1 MESIAIFDSGKGG
14 LSVLN
19 LLQRIYPEQN
29 FIYFA
34 DYEHLPY
41 GNKTQEQ
48 ILKYSTQICQWLDNK
63 GISLIIAA
71 CHTSSLLAITSVRDN
86 ITSPIIGMHTALAS
100 FLKKSPY
107 QQALMLATPT
117 TASSKRYPEY
127 FKASG
132 VSCQVDMLPCPGLVE
147 LIEQKESKAID
158 AYLNHKLGTA
168 VELGYD
174 AILLGCTH
182 YELIHSQ
189 ISKSVSQSIDIITID
204 SWLPKF
210 IAPFVKHGSKK
221 KGSTQYFY
229 TKNKSKRF
237 DDLQLEF
244 EDVTI

>member
-19 LLQRIYPEQN
+19 LLQRIYPQHD

-34 DYEHLPY
+34 DYKHLPY

-48 ILKYSTQICQWLDNK
+48 IQNYSTHICQWLDNK
-63 GISLIIAA
+63 GVSLIIAA
-71 CHTSSLLAITSVRDN
+71 CHTSSLLAVSSVRNN

-100 FLKKSPY
+100 FLKTSGY
-107 QQALMLATPT
+107 QHALMIATPT

-127 FKASG
+127 FKASN
-132 VSCQVDMLPCPGLVE
+132 VNCQVDMLACPGLVE
-147 LIEQKESKAID
+147 LIELKKSNAINTYLNNKLDTAID
-158 AYLNHKLGTA
+158 
-168 VELGYD
+168 LGYD

-182 YELIHSQ
+182 YELIHSRIPQ
-189 ISKSVSQSIDIITID
+189 SVSQSIDIVTID
-204 SWLPKF
+204 RWLPKF
-210 IAPFVKHGSKK
+210 IAPFVKTSSKEH
-221 KGSTQYFY
+221 GSTQYFY
-229 TKNKSKRF
+229 TKNRNRRF